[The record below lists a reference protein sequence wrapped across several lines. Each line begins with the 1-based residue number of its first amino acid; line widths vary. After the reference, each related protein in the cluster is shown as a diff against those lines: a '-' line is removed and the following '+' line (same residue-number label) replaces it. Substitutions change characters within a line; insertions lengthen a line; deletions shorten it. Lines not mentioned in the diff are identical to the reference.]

1 MKNFSSP
8 ETALLILKRLK
19 NFWGYG
25 NLKGPIWF
33 VGMEEGLGDDEGF
46 PLKRFEATDG
56 KAVVDITSN
65 TSADH
70 QNLFKEGAKTQPTWR
85 PLIFILLYQK
95 LGRIP
100 TIAEIR
106 DFQINQF
113 GRTASPHAILELMPL
128 PAKSTKKADWIYQDV
143 PLIGLTHREEYLA
156 TYLPERVQALKLLI
170 EKHQPK
176 LVLFYSRSYLNEW
189 QSIISKKLKEVIPDK
204 LHMVKVDKTI
214 YVVTPHPTSRGL
226 STADWEQIIKRLM
239 KAVKTTLLSRDE
251 VYQKVVAVMQPDL
264 RIDFWFPTFYHWYVK
279 SNGWFTPEMVVTML
293 TSSKYMEDM
302 KKLEKEQNFSDG
314 DKSSLE

>member
-1 MKNFSSP
+1 MNASFLKSSP
-8 ETALLILKRLK
+8 QEVALLILKRLK

-25 NLKGPIWF
+25 NLKAPVWF
-33 VGMEEGLGDDEGF
+33 VGMEEGLGSTEGI
-46 PLKRFEATDG
+46 PLERFQSTDG
-56 KAVVDITSN
+56 KVVVDITSN

-70 QNLFKEGAKTQPTWR
+70 QSLFKEGAKTQPTWR
-85 PLIFILLYQK
+85 PLIIILFYLRF
-95 LGRIP
+95 GRVP
-100 TIAEIR
+100 TLSEIR
-106 DFQINQF
+106 DYQINHF
-113 GRTASPHAILELMPL
+113 GRTTSPHAILELMPL

-143 PLIGLTHREEYLA
+143 PLIGLTNREEYLA

-189 QSIISKKLKEVIPDK
+189 QSIIPKKLKEVIPDK

-214 YVVTPHPTSRGL
+214 YAVTPHPTSRGL
-226 STADWEQIIKRLM
+226 STADWEQVTKRLV

-251 VYQKVVAVMQPDL
+251 VYQKVVAATEPDL
-264 RIDFWFPTFYHWYVK
+264 RIDFWFDLFYLQYVK
-279 SNGWFTPEMVVTML
+279 SSGWFTPEMVVTML

-302 KKLEKEQNFSDG
+302 EKLRKEQNTSEED
-314 DKSSLE
+314 